1 MKQNLLKTPLAIME
15 GTKFKDREFKLN
27 PGDRI
32 FVYTDGVPEANNQ
45 KDELFGTDR
54 MLSSLNQHSEFS
66 LEDILRQLQDD
77 IDIFAEGAMQFDDIT
92 MLVFDYLGDSGEQDP
107 ET

>member
-1 MKQNLLKTPLAIME
+1 MD
-15 GTKFKDREFKLN
+15 GTKFKEREFKLN

-54 MLSSLNQHSEFS
+54 MLFSLNQDPEAP
-66 LEDILRQLQDD
+66 LQDILHQLQKD
-77 IDIFAEGAMQFDDIT
+77 IDCFAEGAEQFDDIT
-92 MLVFDYLGDSGEQDP
+92 MLIFDYLGENGEQK
-107 ET
+107 